1 MVFVNNPT
9 QLCSEENMKRGGKGV
24 RMLQGAS
31 RATKRGHNPFG
42 RRNTG
47 RWWPDGRAFQP
58 GDLLVLTSEGQHCPH
73 VFQIITFKLSQY
85 RYIKFMFKLN
95 YKI

>member
-9 QLCSEENMKRGGKGV
+9 QLYSEENMKRGEKGV
-24 RMLQGAS
+24 RMLQAAS

-73 VFQIITFKLSQY
+73 VFQIITT
-85 RYIKFMFKLN
+85 KFMFKLN